1 MPGRSPVRIVARG
14 HVIVKRGAVP
24 SRRTARLA
32 MVGLMR
38 ASRIVFSGL
47 IAAFAVAVAGCGVQ
61 VPADPH
67 GSLER
72 IEGGTLRAGATEF
85 APWVEVE
92 DEDQP
97 TGAEPELIT
106 AFAERLDADVEWTT
120 GSEAHL
126 LDALERGEID
136 VVVGGFLDDTPWT
149 DRGAVTRPYTERRTD
164 RGTEKHVM
172 IVRMGENALLTE
184 LETFL
189 HEEAGS

>member
-1 MPGRSPVRIVARG
+1 
-14 HVIVKRGAVP
+14 
-24 SRRTARLA
+24 
-32 MVGLMR
+32 MVGRMR
-38 ASRIVFSGL
+38 ASRIVALGL
-47 IAAFAVAVAGCGVQ
+47 MAAFAAAAAGCGVQ
-61 VPADPH
+61 MPADPH
-67 GSLER
+67 GTLQR
-72 IEGGTLRAGATEF
+72 VTGGTLRAGATEL

-92 DEDQP
+92 ADDRP
-97 TGAEPELIT
+97 TGVEPELIT
-106 AFAERLDADVEWTT
+106 AFAEQLDADVEWTT

-126 LDALERGEID
+126 LEALESGEID

-149 DRGAVTRPYTERRTD
+149 DRGAVTRPYTEQRTD